1 MIAKASK
8 RLLLTALIVALAFTG
23 LAVAAQDVPTANAKV
38 FFSGS
43 VSDISDSA
51 ITVQGVTFAITADT
65 QIKGLDATGA
75 VVDLATTDIAAG
87 DTVSVYAEDAD
98 GTPTA
103 DVIFAGSAF
112 RIAGSI
118 TAIQTDAD
126 GNAQFVVDDTYTVNV
141 AGATFYG
148 SGGTIDVGTIQV
160 GDEVALW
167 GVVEDGTFTAVYGR
181 ISGEQESTPTVDNGF
196 ILNLTTDDTGAVTGF
211 TMTSRHAVT
220 TVVLDPSTKISK
232 RNRDA
237 DASDLSAGLHVKVWG
252 STQSDGSVLASTILI
267 KGGQRH

>member
-1 MIAKASK
+1 MITKTSK
-8 RLLLTALIVALAFTG
+8 RLLLSALIAVLAMTG
-23 LAVAAQDVPTANAKV
+23 LAVAAQNVPTANAQV
-38 FFSGS
+38 YFAGS
-43 VSDISDSA
+43 ASDVSDTA

-75 VVDLATTDIAAG
+75 VVDLTTADIASG
-87 DTVSVYAEDAD
+87 DTVTVYAEDVD

-112 RIAGSI
+112 RIAGNV

-126 GNAQFVVDDTYTVNV
+126 GNAQFVIDDTYTVNV
-141 AGATFYG
+141 AGTTFYG
-148 SGGTIDVGTIQV
+148 SDGTIDAGTIQV
-160 GDEVALW
+160 GDEVVLRGIVAD
-167 GVVEDGTFTAVYGR
+167 GVFTGVYGS
-181 ISGEQESTPTVDNGF
+181 ISGGQASTPTVANGF

-211 TMTSRHAVT
+211 TMTSKHAVT

-232 RNRDA
+232 RNHDA

-252 STQSDGSVLASTILI
+252 STQPDGSVLASTILI
-267 KGGQRH
+267 EGGQRH

>member
-1 MIAKASK
+1 MIANTSK
-8 RLLLTALIVALAFTG
+8 RLLLSALIAVLALTG
-23 LAVAAQDVPTANAKV
+23 LSVAAQNVPTANAAV
-38 FFSGS
+38 IFSGS

-51 ITVQGVTFAITADT
+51 VTVQDVTFAITADT

-75 VVDLATTDIAAG
+75 VVDLTTADIATG
-87 DTVSVYAEDAD
+87 DTVSVYAEDVD

-126 GNAQFVVDDTYTVNV
+126 GNAQFVIDDTYTVNV

-148 SGGTIDVGTIQV
+148 SGGTVDVGTIQV
-160 GDEVALW
+160 GDDVVLW
-167 GVVEDGTFTAVYGR
+167 GVVEDGNFTAVYGR
-181 ISGEQESTPTVDNGF
+181 ISGEQESTPTMDNGF

-211 TMTSRHAVT
+211 TMTSKHAIT
-220 TVVLDPSTKISK
+220 NVVLDSSTKISK
-232 RNRDA
+232 RNHDA
-237 DASDLSAGLHVKVWG
+237 DVSDLEAGLHVKVWG
-252 STQSDGSVLASTILI
+252 SSQPDGSVLASTIRI
-267 KGGQRH
+267 KGGRRH